1 MATAIEFL
9 RRYAAGSVWI
19 EQAEHVNQFRLT
31 AAAAKAISELL
42 ISWAQQAEAGIIP
55 IPALAAMEVRA
66 VASTDI
72 MDQGRVLNADK
83 TIHPAAPIVLASR
96 ALETALRG
104 AVEEK
109 GLILSEKPSISA
121 YARLLYKNN
130 LLGKQD
136 LKDVEQ
142 LAGMRNDA
150 AHGDFDALSRERA
163 GLMEQ
168 QVKLFLGRLQAVLG
182 G

>member
-1 MATAIEFL
+1 
-9 RRYAAGSVWI
+9 V
-19 EQAEHVNQFRLT
+19 
-31 AAAAKAISELL
+31 
-42 ISWAQQAEAGIIP
+42 
-55 IPALAAMEVRA
+55 
-66 VASTDI
+66 
-72 MDQGRVLNADK
+72 
-83 TIHPAAPIVLASR
+83 
-96 ALETALRG
+96 
-104 AVEEK
+104 
-109 GLILSEKPSISA
+109 LILSEKPSISA